1 MTQQILMR
9 LSEVKKTYD
18 LRRGFLSRG
27 ARIHAVNGVD
37 LNIERHE
44 TLGLVGESG
53 CGKSTLSRLLTRLEK
68 PTGGSIELDGR
79 DIGQAQGPDLKAL
92 RARIQMVF
100 QDPYSSLN
108 PRMTAGQIVAEPMGN
123 YAVGTPSDRRH
134 RIAELFDKVGLPLV
148 AMQSY
153 PHEFSGGQRQRIAIA
168 RALSLNPDIIV
179 ADEPVSALDV
189 SVQAQI
195 LNLFMD
201 LQADFGVTI
210 IFVSHDLSVIRHVS
224 RRIAVMY
231 LGRIVELADKN
242 TLYKAPR
249 HPYTQSLLNAVPPVH
264 PRARRPR
271 QLLAGDV
278 PSVTEIDDGCAFRN
292 RCPLAFERCTT
303 ERPVMRDAG
312 NGGLVACHRDTK

>member
-108 PRMTAGQIVAEPMGN
+108 PRMTAGQIVAEPLGN

-242 TLYKAPR
+242 TLYKAPQ

>member
-108 PRMTAGQIVAEPMGN
+108 PRMTAGQIVAEPLGN